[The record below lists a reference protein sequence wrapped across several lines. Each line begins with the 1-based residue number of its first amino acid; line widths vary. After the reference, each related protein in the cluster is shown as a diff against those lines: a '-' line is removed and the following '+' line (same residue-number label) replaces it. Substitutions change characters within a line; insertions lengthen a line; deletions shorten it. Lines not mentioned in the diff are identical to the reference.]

1 MQSKKNIE
9 KSFIKLTTLEIKE
22 LRNLVED
29 INFLITSA
37 KISEEGLR
45 TLLNAHRTMDK
56 FKENYILRLI
66 TIFKQNHMLS

>member
-22 LRNLVED
+22 LKNLIED
-29 INFLITSA
+29 INLLIKANT
-37 KISEEGLR
+37 ISEVGLR
-45 TLLNAHRTMDK
+45 TLLNAHRTLDK
-56 FKENYILRLI
+56 FKESYILRLI